1 MKADVL
7 RDLAI
12 SILEDMKGIDIVNL
26 DIQTLTSM
34 ADYMI
39 ICTGRSSRHLQAMA
53 DELALKAKVNKIHPI
68 HVEGQGDSEWILVDL
83 GDVIV
88 HVMTANTRSFYDLE
102 SLWEPLKELR
112 EQQG

>member
-1 MKADVL
+1 MKADAL

-12 SILEDMKGIDIVNL
+12 TILDDMKGIDITHL
-26 DIQTLTSM
+26 DISSLTSM

-39 ICTGRSSRHLQAMA
+39 ICSGRSSRHLQAMA
-53 DELALKAKVNKIHPI
+53 DELALKAKVNKIHPV
-68 HVEGQGDSEWILVDL
+68 HVEGKGDSEWILIDL

-88 HVMTANTRSFYDLE
+88 HVMTPTTRAFYDLE

-112 EQQG
+112 EQKG

>member
-1 MKADVL
+1 MNADEL
-7 RDLAI
+7 RDLSI
-12 SILEDMKGIDIVNL
+12 TILEDMKGADITHL
-26 DIQTLTSM
+26 DIRTLTPM

-39 ICTGRSSRHLQAMA
+39 ICSGRSSRHLQAMA

-68 HVEGQGDSEWILVDL
+68 HIEGPGDSEWILVDL

-88 HVMTANTRSFYDLE
+88 HVMTPNARAFYDLE

-112 EQQG
+112 EKQG

>member
-53 DELALKAKVNKIHPI
+53 D
-68 HVEGQGDSEWILVDL
+68 
-83 GDVIV
+83 
-88 HVMTANTRSFYDLE
+88 
-102 SLWEPLKELR
+102 
-112 EQQG
+112 

>member
-1 MKADVL
+1 MKPDEL

-12 SILEDMKGIDIVNL
+12 KILDDMKGIDIVNL
-26 DIQTLTSM
+26 DISTLTSM

-53 DELALKAKVNKIHPI
+53 DDLALKAKVNKIHPI
-68 HVEGQGDSEWILVDL
+68 HVEGKGDSEWILVDL

-88 HVMTANTRSFYDLE
+88 HVMTANARSFYDLE

-112 EQQG
+112 EQKG

>member
-1 MKADVL
+1 MKANELQELV
-7 RDLAI
+7 I
-12 SILEDMKGIDIVNL
+12 SILDGMKGIDIITI
-26 DIQTLTSM
+26 DIHTLTSM

-68 HVEGQGDSEWILVDL
+68 HVEGQGENEWILVDL
-83 GDVIV
+83 SDVIV

-112 EQQG
+112 QQDS